1 MSTPDRPEDHW
12 TAVPPAAS
20 AGETPD
26 FSAATAPGAPTTP
39 GPDTAGRDV
48 VQDAVRPAG
57 RRGRRVLAGAAL
69 ATGLA
74 VGGAAVAAAVTND
87 GGTRAV
93 DASAGLSAAGG
104 PGVDAGHGPGGGMGG
119 PGVRG
124 ALHGELTVP
133 QTDGTGTQVVLVQS
147 GTVTAVSKTSL
158 SVKST
163 DGFTATYAITSTTRV
178 RTAGDAGITG
188 VKSGATVWVVS
199 SSSRSALMVADRT
212 GGPRGMRGV
221 PGMHDGRPGDRP
233 GDADGDDAPSGTP
246 SGGAT
251 SGSTSGTA
259 LDAPGVTAH
268 L

>member
-12 TAVPPAAS
+12 TPTPPAAP

-26 FSAATAPGAPTTP
+26 FSAATAPGTAAP
-39 GPDTAGRDV
+39 DV
-48 VQDAVRPAG
+48 VQDAARPPG
-57 RRGRRVLAGAAL
+57 QRGRRVLSAAAL

-74 VGGAAVAAAVTND
+74 VGGAAVAAAVSTD
-87 GGTRAV
+87 GGSRAV
-93 DASAGLSAAGG
+93 AAVAPAAGLSAAGG
-104 PGVDAGHGPGGGMGG
+104 LADDGGHGPGGLGG
-119 PGVRG
+119 PGMRS

-158 SVKST
+158 SVRST
-163 DGFTATYAITSTTRV
+163 DGFTATYTITSATRV
-178 RTAGDAGITG
+178 RAKGDTGITG

-199 SSSRSALMVADRT
+199 SSSHSALMVADRA
-212 GGPRGMRGV
+212 GGPKGMRGM
-221 PGMHDGRPGDRP
+221 PGRHDRP
-233 GDADGDDAPSGTP
+233 GDGDGDDAPSSTP
-246 SGGAT
+246 SGSAT

-259 LDAPGVTAH
+259 LDAPGVAAD